1 MQKQQITCDR
11 TSISLS
17 ADFSVE
23 TVPAR
28 NEWHNILI
36 LMKEIKT
43 ITKNMLNSKA
53 HVQLW
58 WKNQKLYRQ
67 AKAKRIW
74 YHQKSFTTN
83 AEGTSLGRKEKA
95 TTRNKK
101 ITKWKI
107 SLVKANI
114 QLR

>member
-53 HVQLW
+53 HVQL
-58 WKNQKLYRQ
+58 
-67 AKAKRIW
+67 
-74 YHQKSFTTN
+74 
-83 AEGTSLGRKEKA
+83 
-95 TTRNKK
+95 
-101 ITKWKI
+101 
-107 SLVKANI
+107 
-114 QLR
+114 